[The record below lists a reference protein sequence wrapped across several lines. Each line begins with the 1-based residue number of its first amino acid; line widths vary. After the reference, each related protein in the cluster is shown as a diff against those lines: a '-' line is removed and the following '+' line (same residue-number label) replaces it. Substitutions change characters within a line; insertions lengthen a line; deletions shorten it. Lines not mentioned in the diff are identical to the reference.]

1 MTTSKV
7 PREALSLEVRPGMTP
22 KKIGDFLK
30 GARQT
35 AGRTQ
40 VEVGKKMGVVANHIA
55 RFESGK
61 VEPMLSTIAKFVRAL
76 GGTLVIRVEW
86 DRRDRGERDEK

>member
-1 MTTSKV
+1 
-7 PREALSLEVRPGMTP
+7 MTP
-22 KKIGDFLK
+22 KKIGEFLR
-30 GARQT
+30 GARQV
-35 AGRTQ
+35 AGKTQ

-61 VEPMLSTIAKFVRAL
+61 VEPMMSTIAKFVKAL

-86 DRRDRGERDEK
+86 DRQGRSKDGEK